1 MRREF
6 FLLRTPIIGRGVG
19 YLALAAGIA
28 VFGVWVELPLSIL
41 LSGVFGVVAIVHFL
55 AALRARA
62 SVIVSDEGVL
72 YPRFPPLRLGS
83 RLVRWH
89 EIKDVELFHGV
100 GYDSSEIVLR
110 HSDSAEF
117 NFGIDLSWFADAG
130 ELYPTIREAWRRNAG
145 NSSTQSVLNISC
157 PRIYRLVPRLRFFY
171 AGMVAFIIF
180 FGALMAEHPGAEKAA
195 FVAGGVFLMLLGS
208 FLIVRILTYR
218 LMIGPDWVQ
227 KSAFLFSKR
236 LSKDEIAGC
245 LRETSSDDG
254 FRRISL
260 IPKDPGKS
268 RISFTEQFEMDP
280 SLWAWLNSLPDLTP
294 SQARR

>member
-1 MRREF
+1 MRKEF
-6 FLLRTPIIGRGVG
+6 FLLRTHIIGRGVG
-19 YLALAAGIA
+19 FLVIAAGIA
-28 VFGVWVELPLSIL
+28 IFGVWAELPMSVL
-41 LSGVFGVVAIVHFL
+41 LSGVFGVAAIVYFL
-55 AALRARA
+55 EALRARP

-83 RLVRWH
+83 RFVRWH

-100 GYDSSEIVLR
+100 GHDSSEIVLR

-145 NSSTQSVLNISC
+145 NSSTPSVLNISY
-157 PRIYRLVPRLRFFY
+157 PRIYRLVPRLRFAY
-171 AGMVAFIIF
+171 LGMSAFIIF
-180 FGALMAEHPGAEKAA
+180 FGVLMAEHPGAEKTA
-195 FVAGGVFLMLLGS
+195 FVVGGVFLVLLGG
-208 FLIVRILTYR
+208 FLIVRILTYH
-218 LMIGPDWVQ
+218 LTIGPDWVE
-227 KSAFLFSKR
+227 KSTVLFSKR
-236 LSKDEIAGC
+236 LSRGEIAGC

-260 IPKDPGKS
+260 IPKDSGKS
-268 RISFTEQFEMDP
+268 SISFTEQLEMDP
-280 SLWAWLNSLPDLTP
+280 SLWAWLNSLPHLTP